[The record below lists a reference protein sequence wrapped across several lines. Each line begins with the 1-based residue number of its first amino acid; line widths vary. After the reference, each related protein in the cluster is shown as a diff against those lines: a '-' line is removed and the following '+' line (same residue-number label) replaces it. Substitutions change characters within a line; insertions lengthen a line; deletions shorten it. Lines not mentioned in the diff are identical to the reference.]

1 MRKIKWKSAQ
11 FPGLGVAA
19 FVTGFLLAPHG
30 AKAASEAAC
39 YSDAFQ
45 QPKAQSVDKV
55 DYLLVI
61 DTSGSMNDERGRI
74 AENIGSFVD
83 RLPDGVD
90 LRIAVMPAHGTS
102 SKYSGA
108 FLKAKNEPYVLS
120 SRSLSKNDLRK
131 HLISKMKKV
140 VNDLAPAYGEM
151 PLISLWNGLEGSKF
165 EVSKSRGF
173 FRDDA
178 ALAVTLISD
187 ENDVC
192 YKEETLDR
200 KPPLTQKEEE
210 RARQMWC
217 RVRVDGAVRD
227 FSTDLLRERIAAIKG
242 KNPVALSAIGYE
254 DLKRIPV
261 GRNRY
266 DGVFAGAI
274 QLIRESEGRMYELAD
289 RDFSHA
295 MDNFGFFVSSQLEA
309 KTEFPLSH
317 PNNVLASSIVVR
329 VDEVVTPHQ
338 YSEQRN
344 LVTPSSSGTW
354 GSSIRIDYCEKGS
367 VIPGGGE
374 PPVEVTP
381 TPTPVVIAPT
391 PTPVVVVPS
400 PTPVAP
406 PEVIGDP
413 IVILP
418 VPTPVPPI
426 VVVVPSP
433 TPVAPPEVIGDPIV
447 ILPAPSP
454 SPSPASGTV
463 GCQGIF
469 CNVFGV

>member
-1 MRKIKWKSAQ
+1 MRSINWKSARL
-11 FPGLGVAA
+11 PTLGVAA
-19 FVTGFLLAPHG
+19 FVAGFLLAPPG
-30 AKAASEAAC
+30 AKAADEAVC
-39 YSDAFQ
+39 HSDAFQ
-45 QPKAQSVDKV
+45 QPKAPSANKV
-55 DYLLVI
+55 DYLLVV
-61 DTSGSMNDERGRI
+61 DTSGSMDDERSRI
-74 AENIGSFVD
+74 AENIGSFLD

-108 FLKAKNEPYVLS
+108 FLQAKKEPYVLS
-120 SRSLSKNDLRK
+120 SKALSKSDLRK
-131 HLISKMKKV
+131 HLIAKMKKV

-151 PLISLWNGLEGSKF
+151 PLISLWNGLEGSKL
-165 EVSKSRGF
+165 ELSKSRGF

-178 ALAVTLISD
+178 ALAVTLVSD

-192 YKEETLDR
+192 YKEETLNR
-200 KPPLTQKEEE
+200 KPPLTQRDEE
-210 RARQMWC
+210 RARQLWC
-217 RVRVDGAVRD
+217 KVRVDGVVRD
-227 FSTDLLRERIAAIKG
+227 FNAELLKDRISAIKG

-254 DLKRIPV
+254 DLARIPV

-274 QLIRESEGRMYELAD
+274 QLVHETEGRVYELAD

-295 MDNFGFFVSSQLEA
+295 MDNFGHFVSSQLEA

-317 PNNVLASSIVVR
+317 PNNLLLSSIVVR
-329 VDEVVTPHQ
+329 VDEVVIAHQ
-338 YSEQRN
+338 YSESRN
-344 LVTPSSSGTW
+344 IVTPASSGTW

-367 VIPGGGE
+367 DQ
-374 PPVEVTP
+374 PPVDPPVTP
-381 TPTPVVIAPT
+381 SPTPVVVPPTPQPTPVVVAPT
-391 PTPVVVVPS
+391 PTPV
-400 PTPVAP
+400 TP
-406 PEVIGDP
+406 PEVFGDP

-418 VPTPVPPI
+418 TPTPI
-426 VVVVPSP
+426 V
-433 TPVAPPEVIGDPIV
+433 PPEVFGDPIV

-454 SPSPASGTV
+454 SPSPSPGTA